1 MTVAATLFAAKDLR
15 MTGVPLDSVPAT
27 GSGPRGRNPRLGW
40 RRGCSPGGILEPT
53 AQDALGI
60 GPGQTVCLKLGQ
72 VLRQGGCGPGGHTIA
87 TARPGTDPTSHG
99 ARAMTAISVEK
110 PNTLAVVEHGSTAP
124 ERGEVLVRVHRA
136 GICGSDV
143 HILHGSNPFAR
154 YPRIIGHEFAGEIEA
169 VGPDVSDFARGD
181 RVVVDPVVS
190 CGNCYACR
198 IGRPNV
204 CANLEV
210 FGVHRDGGFRNLV
223 PVPARNI
230 VKVSPDL
237 PVEIAALA
245 EPFSIAANVL
255 SRTGCGPEDTVLIY
269 GAGTVGLTVLQV
281 AKLKGARCLVSDIDE
296 ARLERARSFGAD
308 AVINPRSTSV
318 VEAVSGEMGGLGPS
332 VVIDGAGVPALLEE
346 ACRVASPAGRI
357 GLLGFSPAPC
367 NVSQQEIVKKELTLV
382 GSRLNRHLLPEVVQW
397 LESGSLKPAAMITQT
412 FDAKDARAA
421 FDLVENHP
429 ERTVK
434 VQFVFGDA

>member
-1 MTVAATLFAAKDLR
+1 M
-15 MTGVPLDSVPAT
+15 
-27 GSGPRGRNPRLGW
+27 
-40 RRGCSPGGILEPT
+40 I
-53 AQDALGI
+53 
-60 GPGQTVCLKLGQ
+60 
-72 VLRQGGCGPGGHTIA
+72 
-87 TARPGTDPTSHG
+87 
-99 ARAMTAISVEK
+99 AISVER
-110 PNTLAVVEHGSTAP
+110 PNALAVVEHGGAAP
-124 ERGEVLVRVHRA
+124 GRGEVLVRVRRA

-154 YPRIIGHEFAGEIEA
+154 YPRIIGHEFAGDIGA
-169 VGPDVSDFARGD
+169 VGPGVSGLAEGD

-190 CGNCYACR
+190 CGECYACR
-198 IGRPNV
+198 VGRPNV

-210 FGVHRDGGFRNLV
+210 LGVHRDGGFRDLV
-223 PVPARNI
+223 PVPARN
-230 VKVSPDL
+230 VVRVSRDL
-237 PVEIAALA
+237 PVEVAALA

-255 SRTGCGPEDTVLIY
+255 SRTGCGPEDTVLVY

-281 AKLKGARCLVSDIDE
+281 AKLKGARCLVSDPDE

-308 AVINPRSTSV
+308 ATINPRDTPV
-318 VEAVSGEMGGLGPS
+318 TEAVGGELGGLGPS

-357 GLLGFSPAPC
+357 GVLGFSPGPC

-382 GSRLNRHLLPEVVQW
+382 GSRLNRHLLPEVVGW
-397 LESGSLKPAAMITQT
+397 LEDGSLNPSAMITQT
-412 FDAKDARAA
+412 FAAKDARAA

-434 VQFVFGDA
+434 VQLAFGDA

>member
-1 MTVAATLFAAKDLR
+1 V
-15 MTGVPLDSVPAT
+15 
-27 GSGPRGRNPRLGW
+27 
-40 RRGCSPGGILEPT
+40 I
-53 AQDALGI
+53 
-60 GPGQTVCLKLGQ
+60 
-72 VLRQGGCGPGGHTIA
+72 
-87 TARPGTDPTSHG
+87 
-99 ARAMTAISVEK
+99 AISVEK
-110 PNTLAVVEHGSTAP
+110 PNALAVVERSSAAP
-124 ERGEVLVRVHRA
+124 EHGEVLVRVRRA

-169 VGPDVSDFARGD
+169 VGPNVSGLAEGD

-190 CGNCYACR
+190 CGHCYACR
-198 IGRPNV
+198 VGRPNV

-210 FGVHRDGGFRNLV
+210 FGVHRDGGFRDLV
-223 PVPARNI
+223 PVPARNV
-230 VKVSPDL
+230 VKVSRDL

-281 AKLKGARCLVSDIDE
+281 AKLKGARCLINDIDE
-296 ARLERARSFGAD
+296 ARLERAQSFGAD
-308 AVINPRSTSV
+308 AVINPRTVSV
-318 VEAVSGEMGGLGPS
+318 VETVSGEMGGLGPT

-357 GLLGFSPAPC
+357 GLLGFSPGPC
-367 NVSQQEIVKKELTLV
+367 NISQQEIVKKELTLV
-382 GSRLNRHLLPEVVQW
+382 GSRLNRHLLPEVVRW

-412 FDAKDARAA
+412 FDARDARAA

-434 VQFVFGDA
+434 VQLDFGNA